1 METIGYSDVEDLIGK
16 VSRCVLKL
24 VQIEK
29 IPLHDI
35 LILID
40 GHVNVHPF
48 ASVNV
53 IANLKFKAWDI
64 NVPREPNEF
73 YFTSIT
79 RFKGL
84 ETNVVLLILI
94 ECCVTEEKKQFYT
107 QCTRAKS
114 VLKVFER
121 M

>member
-1 METIGYSDVEDLIGK
+1 MDFLS
-16 VSRCVLKL
+16 L

-29 IPLHDI
+29 IMLQDI

-40 GHVNVHPF
+40 GHVNDHPF
-48 ASVNV
+48 ASVN
-53 IANLKFKAWDI
+53 ALPSFKFKALDI
-64 NVPREPNEF
+64 NSPREPNEL

-84 ETNVVLLILI
+84 ESNVVLLILN
-94 ECCVTEEKKQFYT
+94 EAAVSEEKKQFYT

-121 M
+121 DNRL